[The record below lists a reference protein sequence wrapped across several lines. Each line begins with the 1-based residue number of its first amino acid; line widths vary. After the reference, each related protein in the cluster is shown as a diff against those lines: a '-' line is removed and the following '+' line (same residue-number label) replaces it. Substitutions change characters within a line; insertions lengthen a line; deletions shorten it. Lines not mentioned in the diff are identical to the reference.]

1 MTHYVAMDSSRAIC
15 YKRERTFDK
24 SISTPK
30 LSALQQKVP
39 QVPTSV
45 KNGYHDYCEQRYD
58 IVLIEEDFLNTEQI
72 LKEHKSKRHPRV
84 DNESANKTCAC

>member
-1 MTHYVAMDSSRAIC
+1 MTHYVAMDSFRAIC

-45 KNGYHDYCEQRYD
+45 KHGYHDYCEQRYD
-58 IVLIEEDFLNTEQI
+58 IVLIKDDFLKYGANPKRAQI
-72 LKEHKSKRHPRV
+72 KTA
-84 DNESANKTCAC
+84 SACG